1 MGYIMKKELS
11 KAIEERIAKKI
22 DFNSISLSKKD
33 YMDSEIL
40 MYDECSVN
48 DFR

>member
-1 MGYIMKKELS
+1 MKIKEY
-11 KAIEERIAKKI
+11 KKI
-22 DFNSISLSKKD
+22 LPINKEEILVSKD
-33 YMDSEIL
+33 TEDSEIL

>member
-1 MGYIMKKELS
+1 MKKEFK
-11 KAIEERIAKKI
+11 KAIAEQIAKGI

-33 YMDSEIL
+33 YPDSEIL
-40 MYDECSVN
+40 MYDETIIN

>member
-1 MGYIMKKELS
+1 MKKELS
-11 KAIEERIAKKI
+11 KAIAEQIAKEI
-22 DFNSISLSKKD
+22 DLNSISLSKKD
-33 YMDSEIL
+33 YPDSEIL

>member
-1 MGYIMKKELS
+1 MKMEDF
-11 KAIEERIAKKI
+11 KKFRPI
-22 DFNSISLSKKD
+22 SISLNESTED
-33 YMDSEIL
+33 EDSEIL

>member
-1 MGYIMKKELS
+1 MKKELS
-11 KAIEERIAKKI
+11 KAIKENIAKEI

-33 YMDSEIL
+33 YSDSEIL
-40 MYDECSVN
+40 MYDECSIN